1 MNANLTDHEKLNP
14 NLHPKGAIAVVDL
27 FIPEL

>member
-1 MNANLTDHEKLNP
+1 VNADITDDEKLDP

-27 FIPEL
+27 FITEL